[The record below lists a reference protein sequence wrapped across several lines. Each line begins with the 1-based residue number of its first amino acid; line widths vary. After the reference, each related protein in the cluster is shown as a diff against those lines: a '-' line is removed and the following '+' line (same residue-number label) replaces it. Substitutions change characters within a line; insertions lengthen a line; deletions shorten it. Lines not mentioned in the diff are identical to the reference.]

1 MIIYNGKSKIDG
13 KPIVAIVTGLQR
25 KSNNPKTGNIPQVWI
40 MRSDIAPNIAV
51 HTGDDYSICGNCK
64 HRGVIVD
71 GKNTKRPCYVTV
83 WQAPLAV
90 YKAFKRGTYPDYSND
105 LDGAADILRSLV
117 VRIGAYGDP
126 YAIPVTVWDNT
137 LQHVDA
143 PLGYSHQWKQASKQ
157 LMRYCMASVDNEIE
171 AKQAN
176 KLGYRYFRTKQFTAS
191 KIRKETICPASLDN
205 TTITCADCKA
215 CGGLGAKA
223 KANIVIDLHGRGA
236 KHA

>member
-1 MIIYNGKSKIDG
+1 MIIYNGPSVIDG
-13 KPIVAIVTGLQR
+13 KPIMAIVTGLQR

-51 HTGDDYSICGNCK
+51 HTGDDYSICGDCK

-90 YKAFKRGTYPDYSND
+90 YKAFKRGTYPNYSND
-105 LDGAADILRSLV
+105 LDGAANILRDLV

-126 YAIPVTVWDNT
+126 YAIPVNVWNST

-157 LMRYCMASVDNEIE
+157 LMQYCMASVDNEIE

-176 KLGYRYFRTKQFTAS
+176 KLGYRYFRTKQFTAN
-191 KIRKETICPASLDN
+191 KIGKEVVCPASVDHVN
-205 TTITCADCKA
+205 ITCADCKA

-223 KANIVIDLHGRGA
+223 KTNIVIDLHGRGA